1 MTTVREGEAVA
12 VLLRGRWFTG
22 AVEAVLADGRLRV
35 ALAPHPESRDAP
47 AVTVRRAV
55 PAAHLREGRIP
66 EEPPNDDDRAGF
78 RFCPHCGHAIRPAGA
93 GSAGRRYRA
102 LAITRLEPGGRRLEM
117 GGRL

>member
-35 ALAPHPESRDAP
+35 ALAPHPESRGAP

-66 EEPPNDDDRAGF
+66 EEPPDEDDVAGF
-78 RFCPHCGHAIRPAGA
+78 LFCTHCGHAVRPPGLAPRRG
-93 GSAGRRYRA
+93 RYRPS
-102 LAITRLEPGGRRLEM
+102 AISRVEM
-117 GGRL
+117 SVHT